1 MTDAT
6 QFAEADKTLSMGSRT
21 AHQLYLED
29 HLTRLSE
36 DISSTTKRLELE
48 KRRLNKLEQDVERT
62 RLEHQE
68 KVLRLPPK
76 GVKKDD
82 KEKAK
87 KEQKVESV
95 RTLEH
100 RKMQA
105 VAQLDALENE
115 NKEPADPGPHRLHA
129 PREDADESDLQEA
142 AHGHQGKHWPGHLL
156 AARHRRR
163 QEPPG
168 GVPEQGARAQEAAR
182 ARAEGVQQ
190 AGEADAQ
197 GDAERGAG

>member
-1 MTDAT
+1 MAGSSRALAMTDAT

-105 VAQLDALENE
+105 VAQLDDLGEAER
-115 NKEPADPGPHRLHA
+115 PADPGPHRLHA
-129 PREDADESDLQEA
+129 PREDADESDLQGAVEEDGKEA
-142 AHGHQGKHWPGHLL
+142 GGEEDVEGGWPCRRSWAGSKDR
-156 AARHRRR
+156 AA
-163 QEPPG
+163 ELIG
-168 GVPEQGARAQEAAR
+168 DGVRSSRPICSSSS
-182 ARAEGVQQ
+182 
-190 AGEADAQ
+190 
-197 GDAERGAG
+197 